1 VTVAGPGILLS
12 RGEAGIYS
20 AQIRP
25 RELEEDSMSCSSGR
39 AKLQICLASAV
50 LVFAVTL
57 NVQAAGPG
65 KHLMFQEPDTKT
77 QTDAVRR
84 PAEPPAGAAKARQ
97 ETDEIDQLRAK
108 LRQLAGEVERLGRRV
123 SNIEKDRIFEITR
136 VLLVGEEQRAESLQ
150 TKLRELFERQTIWQV
165 RLEHID
171 QQLRPENIERVF
183 VGAGLVRPEEA
194 REGLRRRLSSER
206 QSIMATLEALRSE
219 RTRIQI
225 SLSSSDLAIQRLRLR
240 LAEAA
245 RP

>member
-1 VTVAGPGILLS
+1 
-12 RGEAGIYS
+12 
-20 AQIRP
+20 
-25 RELEEDSMSCSSGR
+25 MSCFSGR
-39 AKLQICLASAV
+39 AKLQGCLASSA

-57 NVQAAGPG
+57 HVHAAGSG

-77 QTDAVRR
+77 QTDAAKK
-84 PAEPPAGAAKARQ
+84 PAEPTAGTAKARQ
-97 ETDEIDQLRAK
+97 ETDELDQLRAK
-108 LRQLAGEVERLGRRV
+108 LRQLAGDVERLGRRV

-136 VLLVGEEQRAESLQ
+136 VLMVGEEQRAESLQ

-165 RLEHID
+165 RLEQLD
-171 QQLRPENIERVF
+171 QQLKPENIERVF

-206 QSIMATLEALRSE
+206 QSIMATLEALRNE

-225 SLSSSDLAIQRLRLR
+225 SLASSDLAIQRLRLR
-240 LAEAA
+240 LADAA